1 VQRFRPRF
9 PRAGGRSA
17 IERQCDAE
25 LALIVERF
33 ASS

>member
-1 VQRFRPRF
+1 MQRFRLPGPRG
-9 PRAGGRSA
+9 GGRSA

-25 LALIVERF
+25 LALIVDRL

>member
-1 VQRFRPRF
+1 MQRVRQRRPR
-9 PRAGGRSA
+9 ASGRSA